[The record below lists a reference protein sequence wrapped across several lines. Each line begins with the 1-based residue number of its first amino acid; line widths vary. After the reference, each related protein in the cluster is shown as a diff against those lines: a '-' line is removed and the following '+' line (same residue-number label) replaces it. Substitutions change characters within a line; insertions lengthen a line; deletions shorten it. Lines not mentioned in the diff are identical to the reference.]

1 MRRKDSKFKR
11 YFREESN
18 ASNAVEIRVKLKVWW
33 VGLYGRKIWIIG
45 VSEPQ
50 VEACRPHHITTTIII
65 MMTKPYQTFFKSN
78 LGHWFDLINLR
89 ILTFDLFDL
98 ICLIR
103 LIRDLI

>member
-1 MRRKDSKFKR
+1 
-11 YFREESN
+11 
-18 ASNAVEIRVKLKVWW
+18 
-33 VGLYGRKIWIIG
+33 LYGRKIWIID
-45 VSEPQ
+45 VPEPQ
-50 VEACRPHHITTTIII
+50 VEACRPSPPYHITTI